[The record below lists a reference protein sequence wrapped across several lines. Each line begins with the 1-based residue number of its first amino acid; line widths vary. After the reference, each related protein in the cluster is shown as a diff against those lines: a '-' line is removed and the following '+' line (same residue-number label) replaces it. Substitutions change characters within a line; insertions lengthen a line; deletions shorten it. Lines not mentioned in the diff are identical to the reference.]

1 MNKGNLAIKEELDNI
16 AIEDTIIDITQSE
29 QIENIINEDKNIKK
43 PNIIYTIIKK
53 AVDVMSGIVG
63 TILLLPIIL
72 IVWIMRL
79 VLKENDGPLFFEQIR
94 IGKNG
99 KQFRMYKFR
108 TMVME
113 ADEKLFK
120 YLEENPE
127 AKKEYKK
134 YKKLKN
140 DPRITKLGKILR
152 KTSIDEFPQF
162 INVLKG
168 DMSLVGP
175 RPYLSREIK
184 DMKDYYY
191 YIIKEKPGLTGP
203 WQVAGRSNIEF
214 EDRLELDYKYVI
226 NKTLKGDFIIL
237 IKTISAVF
245 KKEGAI

>member
-1 MNKGNLAIKEELDNI
+1 MDANTYEKVKENYNKPKEYVVTEKRRYRFVKRTADIFAGTIGLILLIPITIIVCILNLVTKNKG
-16 AIEDTIIDITQSE
+16 
-29 QIENIINEDKNIKK
+29 
-43 PNIIYTIIKK
+43 
-53 AVDVMSGIVG
+53 
-63 TILLLPIIL
+63 PI
-72 IVWIMRL
+72 
-79 VLKENDGPLFFEQIR
+79 FFVQER

-99 KQFRMYKFR
+99 KVFKMYKFR
-108 TMVME
+108 TMVVNAE
-113 ADEKLFK
+113 EILKRHIDE
-120 YLEENPE
+120 ETDIG
-127 AKKEYKK
+127 KEYIRNKK
-134 YKKLKN
+134 IHN
-140 DPRITKLGKILR
+140 DPRITKIGKFLR
-152 KTSIDEFPQF
+152 KTSLDEFPQF